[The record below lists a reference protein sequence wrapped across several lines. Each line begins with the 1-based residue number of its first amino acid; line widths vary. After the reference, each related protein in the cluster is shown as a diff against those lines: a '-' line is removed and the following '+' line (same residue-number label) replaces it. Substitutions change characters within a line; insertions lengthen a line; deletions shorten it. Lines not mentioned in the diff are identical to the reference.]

1 MSKGPT
7 TPDRSIR
14 NYLLLVFG
22 LSLPFWL
29 VGAFADRFLP
39 PSMPISLPPSA
50 LMAFVPMIAALILTA
65 KQHGASGFRVLL
77 ARAVDGARV
86 RAPGWWLAAILL
98 MPVAMLLA
106 WGLVQL
112 RDGPISHPVL
122 PLARLPVFFL
132 MFLTAGLGEELGW
145 QGFLYERLT
154 PGLNALDAALLIG
167 AIWVVWHIIPM
178 TQTGHD
184 AVWSAWQLAAMIPLR
199 IITVWLFAAGGR
211 SLLLVAVFHAMT
223 NVSEFMFPNYGS
235 HYDPMITCLIL
246 AVVAT
251 LAVLFWGPRTLDR
264 FRLRRA

>member
-1 MSKGPT
+1 MTEPSPRA
-7 TPDRSIR
+7 DRSVLI
-14 NYLLLVFG
+14 YLLLLFG
-22 LSLPFWL
+22 LSIPFWI

-50 LMAFVPMIAALILTA
+50 LMAFVPMVAALILTA
-65 KQHGASGFRVLL
+65 RRRGASGVRALL

-86 RAPGWWLAAILL
+86 RPAGWWLAAVLL
-98 MPVAMLLA
+98 MPAAMVLA
-106 WGLVQL
+106 YGLILL

-132 MFLTAGLGEELGW
+132 MFLAAGLGEELGW

-154 PGLNALDAALLIG
+154 PRLGALAAALAIG

-178 TQTGHD
+178 GQTGHN

-211 SLLLVAVFHAMT
+211 SVLLVAVFHAMT
-223 NVSEFMFPNYGS
+223 NVAEFMFPNYGS

-246 AVVAT
+246 TVVAGAVV
-251 LAVLFWGPRTLDR
+251 LLWGPRTLDR
-264 FRLRRA
+264 FRLPGA